1 MINASELHDE
11 RFRRGERE
19 DEGDDDDEGEGDDE
33 GDEEDE
39 DGDGKEGGED
49 DEDDAAARSSN
60 GLCHSMVMFS
70 TRKIFWRVSH

>member
-19 DEGDDDDEGEGDDE
+19 DEGDDE

-39 DGDGKEGGED
+39 EGDGKGGGED